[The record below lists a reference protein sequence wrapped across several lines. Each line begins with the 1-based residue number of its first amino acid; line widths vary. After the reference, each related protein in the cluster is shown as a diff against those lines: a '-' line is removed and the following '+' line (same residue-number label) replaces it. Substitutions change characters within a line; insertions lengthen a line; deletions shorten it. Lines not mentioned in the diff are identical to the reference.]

1 MGKNIICM
9 KKEVRVIAAA
19 SVVGHEEHSGPIGKY
34 FDVYDGEND
43 SFGQSTWESAESEM
57 QRLAFAKAKKKC
69 ALADAE
75 LDMLLAGD
83 LLNQC
88 TGAGYGLLDYDIP
101 YIGLY
106 GACSTAAE
114 GILLGSLLCSS
125 VIGRCGVVSSSHNC
139 SAERQYRFPLE
150 YGGQRSPTSQ
160 WTVTGAGAYIISSCD
175 GDFLTD
181 SVIVSD
187 VLPGCAMDFG
197 INDVNNMGAAMAPA
211 AADTLLRYF
220 ADGGTDTPDLI
231 LTGDLGVHGA
241 TIFKKL
247 MAEGGYDI
255 SERYNDC
262 GLMIYDIPS
271 QDKHSGGSGCG
282 CSAAVLA
289 SFVLQRMIEGAYRDV
304 IFIGTGAMM
313 SPMSLQQGKNI
324 PAIAH
329 LVHFRADDRRGKI

>member
-1 MGKNIICM
+1 MSKRILEI
-9 KKEVRVIAAA
+9 KKDVRIIAAA
-19 SVVGHEEHSGPIGKY
+19 SVVGHEEHRGPIGKY
-34 FDVYDGEND
+34 FDVYDGDDD
-43 SFGQSTWESAESEM
+43 SFGQRTWESAESEM
-57 QRLAFAKAKKKC
+57 QRVALSIAKRKC
-69 ALADAE
+69 SIDDAE

-106 GACSTAAE
+106 GACSTVAE
-114 GILLGSLLCSS
+114 GILLGALLCSS
-125 VIGRCGVVSSSHNC
+125 VINRCGVVSSSHNC

-150 YGGQRSPTSQ
+150 YGGQRAPTAQ
-160 WTVTGAGAYIISSCD
+160 WTVTGAGAYIISSCE
-175 GDFLTD
+175 GDMLMDT
-181 SVIVSD
+181 VSIAD
-187 VLPGCAMDFG
+187 VLPGCAMDCG

-220 ADGGTDTPDLI
+220 ASGGITSPDLI
-231 LTGDLGVHGA
+231 LTGDLGAHGA
-241 TIFKKL
+241 EIFKRL
-247 MAEGGYDI
+247 LGEGGYDI
-255 SERYNDC
+255 AECYNDC
-262 GLMIYDIPS
+262 GLMIYDIPI

-289 SFVLQRMIEGAYRDV
+289 SFVLRRMLSGAYRDV
-304 IFIGTGAMM
+304 LFIGTGAMM

-329 LVHFRADDRRGKI
+329 LVHLKREN